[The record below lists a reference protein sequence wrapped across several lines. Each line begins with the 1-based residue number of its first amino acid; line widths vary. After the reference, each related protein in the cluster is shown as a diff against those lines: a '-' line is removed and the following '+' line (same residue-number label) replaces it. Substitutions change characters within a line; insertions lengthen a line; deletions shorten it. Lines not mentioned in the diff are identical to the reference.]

1 MIVVGIDPGLATTG
15 YGFIQKTISGDF
27 VAIDYGVVTTSAR
40 MPTEQRLLY
49 IYQEIRK
56 LILLHRPQSAAVE
69 KLFFSNNAKT
79 VMGVSQARGVL
90 LLALAEAKLNVFE
103 YSPLE
108 VKIAVTGY
116 GGAEKKQMQQM
127 IQVLL
132 KTPKMPQ
139 PDDAADALA
148 VAVCHANNNYINLFL
163 EQA

>member
-1 MIVVGIDPGLATTG
+1 
-15 YGFIQKTISGDF
+15 
-27 VAIDYGVVTTSAR
+27 
-40 MPTEQRLLY
+40 
-49 IYQEIRK
+49 
-56 LILLHRPQSAAVE
+56 
-69 KLFFSNNAKT
+69 
-79 VMGVSQARGVL
+79 MGVSQARGVL

-116 GGAEKKQMQQM
+116 GGAEKKQIQQM

-148 VAVCHANNNYINLFL
+148 VAVCHVNNNYINLFL